1 MATNWGGDTLT
12 SSLSGAVT
20 QTVWSVGTFDVVSG
34 ATLDSISIYLP
45 SGESSTSLRM
55 AVYTGGTSDT
65 NPNGATLA
73 HDTGSLTTGVA
84 TEGWYTIAVAGSPA
98 LSSGVRMW
106 IAARAASWSFHRA
119 TSVSGS
125 EFVGRVQATDET
137 GSGAAGTAFPATVNN
152 TTQSNSGGAYLF
164 YITYSV
170 PSGTNRRASLIRR
183 SIIHKYF

>member
-1 MATNWGGDTLT
+1 MATNWGGDALT
-12 SSLSGAVT
+12 SAVNGAVT

-45 SGESSTSLRM
+45 SGESATSLRM

-65 NPNGATLA
+65 NPNGATLV
-73 HDTGSLTTGVA
+73 HDTGSLTTGVS
-84 TEGWYTIAVAGSPA
+84 TEGWHTIAVAGSPA

-119 TSVSGS
+119 TSNTGS

-137 GSGAAGTAFPATVNN
+137 GSGAAGTAFPATVDN
-152 TTQSNSGGAYLF
+152 TTQSSSGGSYLF
-164 YITYSV
+164 YLTYSV
-170 PSGTNRRASLIRR
+170 PGANRRASLIRR
-183 SIIHKYF
+183 SIITKYF